1 MKYLLFNKFGSGL
14 MDMPAEKREKLIN
27 GSGEFYKKNREAGK
41 LLEMYVIPNLKRNV
55 AIWEVESPTEIDR
68 LFLENPMSPYMDS
81 EVYMLSDWD
90 AHVKAAQE
98 LLG

>member
-14 MDMPAEKREKLIN
+14 MEMPAEKREKLIK
-27 GSGEFYKKNREAGK
+27 GSGDFYKKYRETGK

-55 AIWEVESPTEIDR
+55 AIWEADSPEEIDR
-68 LFLENPMSPYMDS
+68 LFLENPMSPFMDS
-81 EVYMLSDWD
+81 EVYLLADWD
-90 AHVKAAQE
+90 GHVQRAQE